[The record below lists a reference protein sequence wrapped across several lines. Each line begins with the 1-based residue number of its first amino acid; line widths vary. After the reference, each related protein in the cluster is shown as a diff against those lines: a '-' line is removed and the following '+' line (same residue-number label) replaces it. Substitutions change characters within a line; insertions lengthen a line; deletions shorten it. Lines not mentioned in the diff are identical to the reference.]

1 MSRGHIHNE
10 VLQWIVIAIMAFG
23 GGYIIR
29 ADHHRAATDEDIQS
43 ERAAA
48 VRRNCEQANSRHSRA
63 VDKTLELL
71 GHPVV
76 PPQRKLTKT
85 QERANREAIIEWVST
100 LVPQQNCDALVAETV
115 KATGPK
121 EAK

>member
-10 VLQWIVIAIMAFG
+10 VLQWIVICVVAFA

-29 ADHHRAATDEDIQS
+29 ADHNRAATDQDIQS

-48 VRRNCEQANSRHSRA
+48 VRRNCEQENFRHFRA
-63 VDKTLELL
+63 VGKTLELL
-71 GHPVV
+71 GHPAV
-76 PPQRKLTKT
+76 PPQRKLTKA
-85 QERANREAIIEWVST
+85 QEQANRESIIEWVST
-100 LVPQQNCDALVAETV
+100 LVPQQDCDTLVAQTV

-121 EAK
+121 DGK